1 MTASKRST
9 YSEGLSITGNS
20 TGNPPASLTQ
30 EAYSPKNQSTGLSA
44 KCGALGVIS
53 EPRAVL
59 PVMPISGVTSRTVG
73 KTRAMYRIL
82 CLISRLEA
90 ASYLVLLVATAFKYW
105 ADFDWG
111 VRIIG
116 PIHGV
121 LYLVFVAAILRQF
134 QQLRWSFKKA
144 VVAMALGSI
153 PLGGFLVERWIRR
166 VDIAPKSTS
175 PIRQ

>member
-1 MTASKRST
+1 
-9 YSEGLSITGNS
+9 
-20 TGNPPASLTQ
+20 
-30 EAYSPKNQSTGLSA
+30 
-44 KCGALGVIS
+44 
-53 EPRAVL
+53 
-59 PVMPISGVTSRTVG
+59 
-73 KTRAMYRIL
+73 MYRIL

-111 VRIIG
+111 VRIVG

-153 PLGGFLVERWIRR
+153 PLGGFLVERWIRH
-166 VDIAPKSTS
+166 VGTESQPTS
-175 PIRQ
+175 SIRQ

>member
-1 MTASKRST
+1 
-9 YSEGLSITGNS
+9 
-20 TGNPPASLTQ
+20 
-30 EAYSPKNQSTGLSA
+30 
-44 KCGALGVIS
+44 
-53 EPRAVL
+53 
-59 PVMPISGVTSRTVG
+59 
-73 KTRAMYRIL
+73 MYRIL

-111 VRIIG
+111 VRIVG

-166 VDIAPKSTS
+166 VDIDPKSTS